1 MLELGRAEASAII
14 NAPIEHVNV
23 SEWMFTL
30 TSEEYAACS
39 KDHQSAAQG
48 RLPSGTRFS
57 VNVERADSLLV
68 VQHYIE
74 TVSERHRV
82 VAFSP
87 NSVFWMND
95 TDYAFAQVTWE
106 VAVEKDDEEHCVL
119 TCSAF
124 SESDNEAFVTKLH
137 SALKEFAAEK
147 SPLQLHMEEETPL
160 FAKDIERKALAGIWM

>member
-1 MLELGRAEASAII
+1 MRKLGEATATAII
-14 NAPIEHVNV
+14 HAPIETVNI
-23 SEWMFTL
+23 SDWMFTL
-30 TSEEYAACS
+30 TSEEYTACS

-48 RLPSGTRFS
+48 RLPSGKRFS
-57 VNVERADSLLV
+57 VNVERADTLLV

-82 VAFSP
+82 VGFSP

-106 VAVEKDDEEHCVL
+106 VTVEKHDSKHCVL
-119 TCSAF
+119 ECSAF

-137 SALKEFAAEK
+137 SALKEIAAEK

-160 FAKDIERKALAGIWM
+160 FAKDIERKALAGVWA